1 MSKPAKRES
10 RQQNPVAETMA
21 AGTEH
26 TGAYL
31 RRLREE
37 RGMSLKAVCEETRIS
52 EVNLRALEEQ
62 NFGALPAETFIRGL
76 IGIYSRY
83 LGVDPGHVTA
93 RFMRERDQALGG
105 GKRGRTVSPG
115 HQILTPK
122 KLAEPAHVS
131 SITMA
136 VILLLC
142 FAALFTGFCLYTS
155 WNPFSFLASESEAIQ
170 SAVMQSLPGAT
181 ATPPALPEPTTG
193 QSAPAAQAEAEA
205 AEAAAP
211 PSPPLDSISVEFLKD
226 ARLEVTRDDQ
236 PPVSIP
242 YKKGEKDSWSGVGTI
257 QLSFDQPASAAILVN
272 GQPVPFPPES
282 GGLYTLRLPADPA
295 APAAP

>member
-1 MSKPAKRES
+1 
-10 RQQNPVAETMA
+10 
-21 AGTEH
+21 
-26 TGAYL
+26 
-31 RRLREE
+31 
-37 RGMSLKAVCEETRIS
+37 MSLKSVCEETRVS

-62 NFGALPAETFIRGL
+62 NFAALPAETFIRGL
-76 IGIYSRY
+76 LGIYARY
-83 LGVDPGHVTA
+83 LGVDPAHVTA
-93 RFMRERDQALGG
+93 RFMRERDQVLGG
-105 GKRGRTVSPG
+105 GKRGRTASPG
-115 HQILTPK
+115 HQILAPK

-136 VILLLC
+136 AILLLC

-181 ATPPALPEPTTG
+181 ATPPALP
-193 QSAPAAQAEAEA
+193 APAAEKGDPASL
-205 AEAAAP
+205 AAP
-211 PSPPLDSISVEFLKD
+211 AETAAPAAPPLDSVSVEFLKD

-257 QLSFDQPASAAILVN
+257 QLSFDQPASATILVN